1 MKKIIASTVCLLLL
15 CSFYACKP
23 KQEEGVLGKRKMSR
37 VLYDYH
43 LAQAMA
49 EQAGSSDSTAYFK
62 HLYVEAVYRKHG
74 ISEKEFLRSIKW
86 YTRHTEELY
95 EIYQELDKRYAEAVN
110 RAGGTQVAIDPLS
123 VMGDTAHLW
132 QGPSYQLLSSNETNR
147 FTFELLADTSF
158 HPNDRLQWEFSTR
171 WIYSEGVKSAT
182 AVMSVC
188 YDNDSI
194 GSAIQY
200 IYSSGRQSAILN
212 LGKRKP
218 KSITCFIYQNAPWSA
233 SPKLLMLSDF
243 KLIRLR
249 DPKQRVSESPT
260 TEQDTAR
267 AVADSATVAR
277 EKVDS
282 IIRSNN
288 GEGCPHF
295 REESNSVG
303 TRLRPV
309 SDMQVRQPRMKDVRR
324 NP

>member
-15 CSFYACKP
+15 CAFYACKP

-49 EQAGSSDSTAYFK
+49 EQSGSADSTAYFK

-95 EIYQELDKRYAEAVN
+95 EIYQDLDKRYADAAHGAV
-110 RAGGTQVAIDPLS
+110 GPQVTVDPLS
-123 VMGDTAHLW
+123 AMGDTAHLW

-147 FTFELLADTSF
+147 LTFEMLADTSF

-171 WIYSEGVKSAT
+171 WIYSEGIKAAT

-200 IYSSGRQSAILN
+200 IYSSGRQSAILK
-212 LGKRKP
+212 LGNRKP

-249 DPKQRVSESPT
+249 DPKQPVAEIPVT
-260 TEQDTAR
+260 GQDSAK
-267 AVADSATVAR
+267 AVADSANVAR

-288 GEGCPHF
+288 GEGQPHF
-295 REESNSVG
+295 REEGHPGS

-309 SDMQVRQPRMKDVRR
+309 SDLQVRQPRMKNIRR